1 MNPQIFREYDIRG
14 VVDKDLNPGIVEA
27 LGKAFGSYIQDFQGK
42 EIIIARDNRLSSE
55 TYRDSLISGIMS
67 TGCNVLDIGEV
78 PSPVFYFS
86 LIHYE
91 KDGGMMVTASHNPP
105 EFNGFKISR
114 GHSSIYGEEIQ
125 KLRKIIESGR
135 FREGKGQLNNEDPRS
150 AYLRCLKERINL
162 ERELKVVVDAGNGT
176 TSDLAP
182 SLLEDLG
189 CRVIRLY
196 CESDGRFPNH
206 HPDPTL
212 PANLKDL
219 IATVKEEKADLGI
232 AYDGDGDRIGVID
245 EKGEIIWGDRLMII
259 FARKILEKHPGA
271 KVVFEVKCSQS
282 LTEEVEKAGGVPLMW
297 KTGHSLIESKIRE
310 EGALLAGEMSGHI
323 YFADNYF
330 GYDDAIFASCRLVE
344 ILSRTEKKLSQLL
357 EGVTAYHSTPEI
369 RLECPDEKKFEVV
382 ERVKSYFQERYET
395 IDIDGVRVLF
405 GDGWGLVRA
414 SNTQAVLVLRFE
426 AQTEKR
432 LEEIK
437 SLVMEKVKEVMK
449 NSNS

>member
-14 VVDKDLNPGIVEA
+14 LVDQDLNSEMVET
-27 LGKAFGSYIQDFQGK
+27 LGKAFGSYIQDFKGK
-42 EIIIARDNRLSSE
+42 EIVVARDNRLSSKP
-55 TYRDSLISGIMS
+55 YRDALISGIVS
-67 TGCNVLDIGEV
+67 TGCNVLDIGEF

-86 LIHYE
+86 LIHYK
-91 KDGGMMVTASHNPP
+91 KDGGVMITASHNPP

-114 GHSSIYGEEIQ
+114 GYHSIYGEEIQ
-125 KLRKIIESGR
+125 ELRKIIESGK
-135 FREGKGQLNNEDPRS
+135 FREGKGQLKNEDPGP
-150 AYLRCLKERINL
+150 AYLRCLKEKIKL
-162 ERELKVVVDAGNGT
+162 ERGLKVVVDAGNGT
-176 TSDLAP
+176 ASELAP
-182 SLLEDLG
+182 SLLEALG
-189 CRVIRLY
+189 CQVTRLY

-212 PANLKDL
+212 PENLKDL

-232 AYDGDGDRIGVID
+232 AYDGDGDRLGVVD

-259 FARKILEKHPGA
+259 FAREILKKHPGA
-271 KVVFEVKCSQS
+271 RVIFEVKCSQS
-282 LTEEVEKAGGVPLMW
+282 LTEEIEKAGGVPLMW
-297 KTGHSLIESKIRE
+297 KTGHSLIESKMQE

-330 GYDDAIFASCRLVE
+330 GYDDAIFASGRLVE
-344 ILSRTEKKLSQLL
+344 ILSRTEKSLSQLL

-369 RLECPDEKKFEVV
+369 RMDCPDEKKFAVV
-382 ERVKSYFQERYET
+382 EKVKSYFQERYET
-395 IDIDGVRVLF
+395 IDIDGVRILF

-426 AQTEKR
+426 AQTKSR

-437 SLVMEKVKEVMK
+437 NLVMAKVEEVRR
-449 NSNS
+449 